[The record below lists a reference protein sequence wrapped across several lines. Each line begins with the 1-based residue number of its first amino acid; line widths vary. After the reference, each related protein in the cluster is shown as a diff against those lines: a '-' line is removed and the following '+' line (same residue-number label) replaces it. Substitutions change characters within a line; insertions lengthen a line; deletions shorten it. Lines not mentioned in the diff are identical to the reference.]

1 MVKRGWILLLILL
14 CVAFLISCGK
24 STEPDEAKGEFV
36 KTEREGNLNGYPF
49 FFVAK
54 YETVLLEN
62 TANVKGY
69 NTTLLKFK
77 KLLA

>member
-49 FFVAK
+49 FFLSQNMQR
-54 YETVLLEN
+54 YC
-62 TANVKGY
+62 
-69 NTTLLKFK
+69 LKI
-77 KLLA
+77 LQT

>member
-49 FFVAK
+49 FFCHK
-54 YETVLLEN
+54 ICN
-62 TANVKGY
+62 GTA
-69 NTTLLKFK
+69 
-77 KLLA
+77 